1 MLLKSKEMVLAN
13 NTFLE
18 IKQAALQIRCNFMTW
33 FNILKSPRGF
43 LEGIAEKHG
52 GQVSGKITKSGHVN
66 YALHG
71 NWGQVLLKSDR
82 QGLMHVHIRD
92 NEGIAEVHSNYNLG
106 DIYIDVLTK
115 VGELNG

>member
-1 MLLKSKEMVLAN
+1 MA
-13 NTFLE
+13 
-18 IKQAALQIRCNFMTW
+18 W

-66 YALHG
+66 YELNG
-71 NWGQVLLKSDR
+71 NWGQILLKSDR